1 MFEHRSQPLLPRRK
15 FVHRLLRSLA
25 FGLVLLVFSL
35 GGGMAGYHYLEGLP
49 WLDAFL
55 NAAMIMSGM
64 GPVAT
69 LQSSA
74 GKLFAGCYALYCG
87 IALIT
92 AAAVILSPVVHR
104 LFHRF
109 HLEEEKKD

>member
-1 MFEHRSQPLLPRRK
+1 MFEQRTQPLLSRRR
-15 FVHRLLRSLA
+15 FALRLLRTGCFGALLLGFSLA
-25 FGLVLLVFSL
+25 M
-35 GGGMAGYHYLEGLP
+35 GMAGYHFLEHLP

-69 LQSSA
+69 LQTSA
-74 GKLFAGCYALYCG
+74 GKIFAGCYALYCG

-92 AAAVILSPVVHR
+92 AAAVMLSPVVHR
-104 LFHRF
+104 IFHRF
-109 HLEEEKKD
+109 HLEEEPKD